1 MQKKKKRSNKK
12 KITARSKSSN
22 SSPGEMYC
30 GMWVTPLRIREGGS
44 SEILFESPAQ
54 GQLCWP
60 RYPFSLAH
68 RKLKYSG
75 HCRNGEIKEWVMPL
89 RIHVRVFRKWDWKAL
104 VSGVEW
110 PKWKARLTAR
120 CNQRHEEL
128 PFMDI
133 DDICDVLMEVENPNE
148 HKNIIDGVSYLAARF
163 RRIIHFDPKTVGP
176 NTEAVLLLWALDLA
190 IIPVNTPRPLYVLS
204 TVGVDNGLT
213 WLYKTLADFLNISC
227 HNLSI
232 ENKIQIYETLLKYL
246 SSGEKP
252 TETKSMML
260 KEIAGVL
267 GVETTRTERLK
278 KIVERIG
285 GELIRVSRQSH
296 KVRVDGMTPSNR
308 DRFKKWL

>member
-1 MQKKKKRSNKK
+1 
-12 KITARSKSSN
+12 
-22 SSPGEMYC
+22 
-30 GMWVTPLRIREGGS
+30 
-44 SEILFESPAQ
+44 
-54 GQLCWP
+54 
-60 RYPFSLAH
+60 
-68 RKLKYSG
+68 
-75 HCRNGEIKEWVMPL
+75 
-89 RIHVRVFRKWDWKAL
+89 
-104 VSGVEW
+104 
-110 PKWKARLTAR
+110 
-120 CNQRHEEL
+120 
-128 PFMDI
+128 MDI